1 MPFCLGP
8 QRQRYLSVAA
18 VSWLPCSTCRVLAVM
33 LTCAMAR
40 TVQVG
45 RRAHA
50 MLLTH
55 MQRFTY
61 SATGALRWKR
71 DVTEFAEVLR
81 NSHSPTTNAQVST
94 LVMSVL
100 VIYSVFSRA
109 DILWSAEATSTPQC
123 WLESP

>member
-1 MPFCLGP
+1 
-8 QRQRYLSVAA
+8 
-18 VSWLPCSTCRVLAVM
+18 
-33 LTCAMAR
+33 
-40 TVQVG
+40 
-45 RRAHA
+45 

-100 VIYSVFSRA
+100 VIYSVFSRTH
-109 DILWSAEATSTPQC
+109 IRWSAEAASTPQC
-123 WLESP
+123 WLECP

>member
-1 MPFCLGP
+1 M
-8 QRQRYLSVAA
+8 
-18 VSWLPCSTCRVLAVM
+18 M

-100 VIYSVFSRA
+100 VIYSVFSRTH
-109 DILWSAEATSTPQC
+109 IRWSAEATSTPQC

>member
-1 MPFCLGP
+1 
-8 QRQRYLSVAA
+8 
-18 VSWLPCSTCRVLAVM
+18 
-33 LTCAMAR
+33 
-40 TVQVG
+40 
-45 RRAHA
+45 

-100 VIYSVFSRA
+100 VIYSVFSRTH
-109 DILWSAEATSTPQC
+109 IRWSAEATSTPQC